1 MYETMVF
8 TNFGNS
14 QHRIMILER
23 RGNSKENADFPSLL
37 IGDYFQAADQV
48 RTIQILL
55 VLLS

>member
-1 MYETMVF
+1 MVF

-14 QHRIMILER
+14 QHRVMILER